1 MYKKINISILEIFFQ
16 SPEQEFN
23 VREVARLRNVSPAT
37 ASKELHLLEKEKILK
52 KREERY
58 YLLFQSNL
66 ESDSYK
72 DIKVYYM
79 IRALRESG
87 LINKLNDFYLKPTIV
102 LYGSAA
108 YGLDTS
114 TSDVDLI
121 VISEK
126 TEAITNLRVY
136 EHKINRAIHL
146 MNIKEL
152 KELKNEHLI
161 NNVLNGILVQG
172 SIQWI

>member
-52 KREERY
+52 KREERN

-102 LYGSAA
+102 LYGSA
-108 YGLDTS
+108 